1 MGETEAYISAN
12 HHFPFDE
19 LFGLLREQG
28 FSFGIDTC
36 EMLHYV
42 LMKAIDAGD
51 LERLDQW
58 LCPVVAHSPEEQAT
72 FLELYKRLI
81 ILFVEKR
88 SQAAAEK
95 QKQVPK
101 PGGAISPEPTPLP
114 EAGSS
119 NTPEAQPFLQEEKRI
134 VASLKSRQRGGSPSI
149 ERFVAMTEI
158 ASEPRMVRVVR
169 QLRYTTSSGRK
180 FFDID
185 KTIRKAAAHAG
196 GMPRPIY
203 APRLRHIEYLMLIDR
218 HNSRDHQ
225 AHLYNTIYETLK
237 GNNIFVERFYF
248 DNSPMLCRNERY
260 PGGIA
265 LTELLSQYEH
275 AALMM
280 FTDGLQYIDTWE
292 VKRFAWTEMFR
303 HWQRR
308 YFFTP
313 VSPALWGER
322 ERLLQELFPLVLPMS
337 VEGLQVVA
345 ADLSQGV
352 ATEFDKLN
360 YWQESVD
367 YTLVPV
373 RTEDKT
379 LDFIGLFFRQ
389 PVKRWIAACA
399 IYPELNW
406 NLTLALGKMV
416 GEWYPE
422 EHGGQLNSY
431 RQLSQ
436 LLRLEWFRLGR
447 IPDRFRCELLVNET
461 WLKRSE
467 VSAVCHFLYEQ
478 LSQNIPLE
486 GDSDQA
492 GRSLQL
498 AVYDLLGET
507 DGELAAEKANTVNEL
522 LARSR
527 SLPDIVT
534 LHVIKQRYDSPIY
547 FPIPDHLLQRLGVDP
562 EKLRGK
568 RKIPANFVHISGGRF
583 SMGSPET
590 EVSRSDNETLHE
602 VEVSDFWMCRY
613 VVTVKEFRDFI
624 KTTGYRTD
632 AEEKNSSYIWNGKE
646 WKDTEGVN
654 WRHDVSGKERGE
666 NEDNH
671 PVIHVSWN
679 DAVAFCKWMTEKTG
693 KKFRL
698 PTEAEWE
705 YACRAGKSTPFNT
718 GESLTTKQANYNGK
732 YPYNGNPEGE
742 YREKTLPVE
751 SFEPNKWGL
760 YNMHGNVWEW
770 CSDWYEADYY
780 KECKKDGVVKDPE
793 GPKPESGSHRV
804 LRGGSWNNNAEYCRS
819 AYRCN
824 DTPGYRNSYV
834 GFRLVFVP

>member
-1 MGETEAYISAN
+1 MQMTATYIAAN

-19 LFGLLREQG
+19 LFELLRQQG
-28 FSFGIDTC
+28 FSFGVDSY

-42 LMKAIDAGD
+42 LMKAIDAGE
-51 LERLDQW
+51 LEKLDQW
-58 LCPVVAHSPEEQAT
+58 LCPVVAHSPEEQAA
-72 FLELYKRLI
+72 FLELYKRLMI
-81 ILFVEKR
+81 PALEKKAVTH
-88 SQAAAEK
+88 SGK
-95 QKQVPK
+95 QERP
-101 PGGAISPEPTPLP
+101 PYPDGTDGGKDLPSEPDGRRNHQR
-114 EAGSS
+114 EF
-119 NTPEAQPFLQEEKRI
+119 QPFHEEEERI
-134 VASLKSRQRGGSPSI
+134 VASLKSRQRSGSPSI
-149 ERFVAMTEI
+149 ERFVASTKI
-158 ASEPRMVRVVR
+158 AGEPRMVRVVR
-169 QLRYTTSSGRK
+169 QLRYTAHTGRQM
-180 FFDID
+180 FDID
-185 KTIRKAAAHAG
+185 KTIQKTIHG
-196 GMPRPIY
+196 GGASRPVY
-203 APRLRHIEYLMLIDR
+203 SPTRRHIEYLMLIDR

-225 AHLYNTIYETLK
+225 AQLYNSLYETLRE
-237 GNNIFVERFYF
+237 NNIFVERFYF
-248 DNSPMLCRNERY
+248 DNSPMLCRNERH
-260 PGGIA
+260 PGGVA
-265 LTELLSQYEH
+265 LTELLSQNEH

-280 FTDGLQYIDTWE
+280 FTDGLQYIDTLH
-292 VKRFAWTEMFR
+292 VRRFAWTEMFR
-303 HWQRR
+303 HWQHR
-308 YFFTP
+308 YLFTP

-322 ERLLQELFPLVLPMS
+322 ERLLQELFPFVLPMS
-337 VEGLQVVA
+337 VEGVQVVA
-345 ADLSQGV
+345 ADLSQS
-352 ATEFDKLN
+352 AITESDQLK
-360 YWQESVD
+360 YWQNSAD

-447 IPDRFRCELLVNET
+447 IPDRFRCELLEHET

-522 LARSR
+522 LVRSR

-534 LHVIKQRYDSPIY
+534 LHVINQRDDSPIY

-562 EKLRGK
+562 DQLRNK
-568 RKIPANFVHISGGRF
+568 RKIPVNYVHIPGGRF

-590 EVSRSDNETLHE
+590 EVGRSSDETLHE
-602 VEVSDFWMCRY
+602 VEVSDFWMCKY

-654 WRHDVSGKERGE
+654 WRHDVSGKERGA

-705 YACRAGKSTPFNT
+705 YACRAGKNNTPFNT
-718 GESLTTKQANYNGK
+718 GDNLTTKQANYDGN
-732 YPYNGNPEGE
+732 YPYNGNPKGE

-760 YNMHGNVWEW
+760 YNMHGNVREW
-770 CSDWYEADYY
+770 CSDWFGSDYY
-780 KECKKDGVVKDPE
+780 NKCKENGVEKDPK
-793 GPKPESGSHRV
+793 GPNSGSGRV
-804 LRGGSWNNNAEYCRS
+804 LRGGSWSGSAEDCRS
-819 AYRCN
+819 ACRHGAA
-824 DTPGYRNSYV
+824 PGDRIGDV

>member
-1 MGETEAYISAN
+1 MTMGETKAYISAN

-28 FSFGIDTC
+28 FSFGVDTC

-42 LMKAIDAGD
+42 LIKAIDAGD

-58 LCPVVAHSPEEQAT
+58 LCPVVAHSPEQQAT

-81 ILFVEKR
+81 IPLVEKR
-88 SQAAAEK
+88 SPAAAEK
-95 QKQVPK
+95 QVSKS
-101 PGGAISPEPTPLP
+101 GGAIQPEPTPSP

-119 NTPEAQPFLQEEKRI
+119 NTSEAQSFLQDEERI
-134 VASLKSRQRGGSPSI
+134 VASLKSRQRSGSPSI
-149 ERFVAMTEI
+149 ERFVATTEM
-158 ASEPRMVRVVR
+158 ASEPRMVKVVR
-169 QLRYTTSSGRK
+169 QLRYTTSSGRQ
-180 FFDID
+180 FFAID

-196 GMPRPIY
+196 GMLRPIY

-225 AHLYNTIYETLK
+225 AHLYNTIYETLR

-292 VKRFAWTEMFR
+292 VRRFDWTEMFR
-303 HWQRR
+303 HWQHR

-322 ERLLQELFPLVLPMS
+322 ERLLQELFPFVLPMS

-352 ATEFDKLN
+352 ATEFDKLK

-379 LDFIGLFFRQ
+379 LDFIGLFFRE

-406 NLTLALGKMV
+406 NLTLALGKML

-422 EHGGQLNSY
+422 EPGASLNSY

-447 IPDRFRCELLVNET
+447 IPDRCRRELLENET
-461 WLKRSE
+461 WLTRSE
-467 VSAVCHFLYEQ
+467 FNAVCRFLYEQ

-486 GDSDQA
+486 GDSDHA

-498 AVYDLLGET
+498 AVYDLLAEP
-507 DGELAAEKANTVNEL
+507 DRDLATEKAKKVNEL

-534 LHVIKQRYDSPIY
+534 LHVINQRDLSPIY
-547 FPIPDHLLQRLGVDP
+547 FDIPDHLLQRLGVDP
-562 EKLRGK
+562 DQLRNK
-568 RKIPANFVHISGGRF
+568 SKVSATFVHIRGGRF

-590 EVSRSDNETLHE
+590 EVSRSDDETLHE
-602 VEVSDFWMCRY
+602 VEVSDFWMCRHA
-613 VVTVKEFRDFI
+613 VTVGEYLQFARQTESHYPEWLEVGSEYNI
-624 KTTGYRTD
+624 ETGSNDYYKKFGNALTGD
-632 AEEKNSSYIWNGKE
+632 HY
-646 WKDTEGVN
+646 
-654 WRHDVSGKERGE
+654 
-666 NEDNH
+666 
-671 PVIHVSWN
+671 PVVGVSWD
-679 DAVAFCKWMTEKTG
+679 DAVAYGEWCSKKTG
-693 KKFRL
+693 KTYRL

-705 YACRAGKSTPFNT
+705 YACRAGTTTPFST
-718 GESLTTKQANYNGK
+718 GENLTTEQANYNGN
-732 YPYNGNPEGE
+732 YPYNGNPKGE
-742 YREKTLPVE
+742 YREKTVAVE
-751 SFEPNKWGL
+751 SFEPNNWGL

-770 CSDWYEADYY
+770 CNDWFVSDYY
-780 KECKKDGVVKDPE
+780 KECKSKGVVKDPK
-793 GPKPESGSHRV
+793 GPETGSPRV
-804 LRGGSWNNNAEYCRS
+804 LRGGSWYCLAESCRS
-819 AYRCN
+819 AYRRN
-824 DTPGYRNSYV
+824 RTPGSRDSDV

>member
-1 MGETEAYISAN
+1 MTMGETEAYIVAN

-28 FSFGIDTC
+28 FSFGVDTC

-58 LCPVVAHSPEEQAT
+58 LCPVVAHSPEQQAT

-81 ILFVEKR
+81 IPFVEKR
-88 SQAAAEK
+88 SSAGKEN

-101 PGGAISPEPTPLP
+101 PGGAIQSEPTLSPES
-114 EAGSS
+114 GSS
-119 NTPEAQPFLQEEKRI
+119 NTPEAQPFLQEEERI
-134 VASLKSRQRGGSPSI
+134 VASLKSRQRSGSPSI

-158 ASEPRMVRVVR
+158 ASELRMVRVVR
-169 QLRYTTSSGRK
+169 QLRYTTSSGRQ

-225 AHLYNTIYETLK
+225 ALLYNSIYETLR

-303 HWQRR
+303 HWQHR

-322 ERLLQELFPLVLPMS
+322 ERLLQELFPFVLPMS
-337 VEGLQVVA
+337 VEGMQVVA

-352 ATEFDKLN
+352 ATECDKLK

-373 RTEDKT
+373 RIEEKT
-379 LDFIGLFFRQ
+379 LDFIGLFFRE

-406 NLTLALGKMV
+406 SLTLALGKMV

-422 EHGGQLNSY
+422 EHGTQLNSY

-447 IPDRFRCELLVNET
+447 IPDRFRRELLDNET
-461 WLKRSE
+461 WLTRSE
-467 VSAVCHFLYEQ
+467 VNAVCRFLYEQ

-486 GDSDQA
+486 GDSDHA

-507 DGELAAEKANTVNEL
+507 DRELAAVKANTVNEL
-522 LARSR
+522 LAKSR

-534 LHVIKQRYDSPIY
+534 LHVINQRDDSPIY

-562 EKLRGK
+562 DQLRSK
-568 RKIPANFVHISGGRF
+568 RKIPANFVHIRGGRF

-590 EVSRSDNETLHE
+590 EVSRSSDETLHE
-602 VEVSDFWMCRY
+602 VEVSDFWMCKY
-613 VVTVKEFRDFI
+613 VVTIGEYLQFAEETKSHFPQWMEKGNEYNI
-624 KTTGYRTD
+624 KTGSNDYYKKLGSALTD
-632 AEEKNSSYIWNGKE
+632 
-646 WKDTEGVN
+646 D
-654 WRHDVSGKERGE
+654 RF
-666 NEDNH
+666 
-671 PVIHVSWN
+671 PVVGVSWD
-679 DAVAFCKWMTEKTG
+679 DAVAYHEWLSKKTG

-705 YACRAGKSTPFNT
+705 YACRAGKKTPFNT
-718 GESLTTKQANYNGK
+718 GANLTTDQANYDGN
-732 YPYNGNPEGE
+732 YPYNGNLKGK
-742 YREKTLPVE
+742 YRQKTVAVE

-760 YNMHGNVWEW
+760 YNMHGNVREW
-770 CSDWYEADYY
+770 CGDWYSGDYY
-780 KECKKDGVVKDPE
+780 TECKAKGVVKDPE
-793 GPKPESGSHRV
+793 GPKLESGSSRV
-804 LRGGSWNNNAEYCRS
+804 LRGGCWNYDAEYCRS
-819 AYRCN
+819 AFRYSV
-824 DTPGYRNSYV
+824 TPGSRFSFI